1 MLFFIVAFAN
11 MLRNTFRTLRTHWEH
26 NWTPCETFENV
37 VGMLQE
43 HQNPKQIKMFRNQLS
58 NHPQKKA
65 ETALSLFTQN
75 QRFFKTIHQEN
86 LTKNQQIF
94 NFWNHSLDLD
104 QTILVKTKDGPTLG
118 QKSWPGLG
126 FSLLQFQF

>member
-1 MLFFIVAFAN
+1 
-11 MLRNTFRTLRTHWEH
+11 
-26 NWTPCETFENV
+26 

-94 NFWNHSLDLD
+94 NF
-104 QTILVKTKDGPTLG
+104 
-118 QKSWPGLG
+118 
-126 FSLLQFQF
+126 